1 MNGKTFHVASMAAG
15 LALVALLAGPVRGAQ
30 PAQSDA
36 TTASQK
42 VYYSDLKLDSPAD
55 IERLYGRI
63 KLAAR
68 NVCNLL
74 VTDLEQSG
82 QRMLWQACF
91 KSSVATA
98 VARVNDRRLT
108 AMHLQAQPKRA
119 G

>member
-1 MNGKTFHVASMAAG
+1 MNGQTFHVASMAAG
-15 LALVALLAGPVRGAQ
+15 LALVALLAGPARSAQ
-30 PAQSDA
+30 PAPSDA

-74 VTDLEQSG
+74 VTDLEQSE

-91 KSSVATA
+91 KSSVAAA
-98 VARVNDRRLT
+98 VAQVNAVRLT
-108 AMHLQAQPKRA
+108 ATHRQAQAKRV